1 MLRKS
6 RSLGG
11 WFFAAAILVLVSI
24 VLPATAYADS
34 GVRIHIMPYNNMDAI
49 LVECDGHF
57 GMVDSGEDSSYPDGT
72 GAYPLRPGVT
82 KGSGIEGQ
90 LLAYMRSVGV
100 TRDNFEFYIGTHPH
114 SDHIGTASDVLRA
127 FQPDYV
133 YTPYYYDEM
142 IRNESRLWDN
152 QYVYDRLVDAVES
165 YGGALT
171 LFLDPDWQEG
181 PGDDSLEGENPGEL
195 PEEGDPVDTP
205 DSGEEDFE
213 SFKAAHTGS
222 PELSLGTA
230 QIEIMNYD
238 LPDTNYAEYSIADA
252 NDISYGVKVTAAN
265 GRVAFLAGDID
276 DRNDV
281 DESVGG
287 GDETK
292 LAETLRG
299 VDFLKLGH
307 HGHPGSNTPSF
318 LRSILRPVSGGARPV
333 VAQTGLYSLMP
344 LETVQ
349 ALHSIGVRH
358 FNVTRA
364 SDLGKSAFVAS
375 LGASGVTTNVDGDDY
390 VLQKRNEAPTAFLY
404 SNGVPFLDQDGWE
417 EMRDGWRYFQKD
429 SSVALGWH
437 QIDGKWYCF
446 FQGSGLRRTGWVGD
460 GNLHYYLEADGAM
473 RIGNGWSQING
484 KWYYYADASGAVAT
498 GWVEDAGHRYYLA
511 PGSGA
516 MATGWAQADGKWY
529 YLDGSGAMKT
539 GWQLLGGKWYYLDG
553 SGAMVEGWAKLSGK
567 WYYLAPGSGAMVENS
582 RVIDDVLYH
591 FDASG
596 AMI

>member
-82 KGSGIEGQ
+82 KGSGIEDQ

-100 TRDNFEFYIGTHPH
+100 TRDNFDFYIGTHPH

-171 LFLDPDWQEG
+171 LFFDPDWQEG

-195 PEEGDPVDTP
+195 PEEGGPVDTP

-213 SFKAAHTGS
+213 SFKTAHTGS

-238 LPDTNYAEYSIADA
+238 LPDTNYAEY
-252 NDISYGVKVTAAN
+252 
-265 GRVAFLAGDID
+265 
-276 DRNDV
+276 
-281 DESVGG
+281 
-287 GDETK
+287 
-292 LAETLRG
+292 
-299 VDFLKLGH
+299 
-307 HGHPGSNTPSF
+307 
-318 LRSILRPVSGGARPV
+318 
-333 VAQTGLYSLMP
+333 
-344 LETVQ
+344 
-349 ALHSIGVRH
+349 
-358 FNVTRA
+358 
-364 SDLGKSAFVAS
+364 
-375 LGASGVTTNVDGDDY
+375 
-390 VLQKRNEAPTAFLY
+390 
-404 SNGVPFLDQDGWE
+404 
-417 EMRDGWRYFQKD
+417 
-429 SSVALGWH
+429 
-437 QIDGKWYCF
+437 
-446 FQGSGLRRTGWVGD
+446 
-460 GNLHYYLEADGAM
+460 
-473 RIGNGWSQING
+473 
-484 KWYYYADASGAVAT
+484 
-498 GWVEDAGHRYYLA
+498 
-511 PGSGA
+511 
-516 MATGWAQADGKWY
+516 
-529 YLDGSGAMKT
+529 
-539 GWQLLGGKWYYLDG
+539 
-553 SGAMVEGWAKLSGK
+553 
-567 WYYLAPGSGAMVENS
+567 
-582 RVIDDVLYH
+582 
-591 FDASG
+591 
-596 AMI
+596 